1 MDALPNQSDAQ
12 FQAFLNRLLE
22 QPKSAW
28 TEKQWMELDMAL
40 ALSTQMLQIAERMR
54 DGQANLENSLVLLRY
69 AKVLDFI
76 LSSLAA
82 RRDIHPQTLRTIF
95 RLANIKIVDEYP
107 E

>member
-22 QPKSAW
+22 QPKPGW

-95 RLANIKIVDEYP
+95 RLANIRIVDEYP